1 MKKGNLFTKILSM
14 LICMCMLT
22 TTLASCAFLDA
33 IVDIF
38 TPDDSGSNN
47 PGGSGENK
55 PGGDTP
61 GGDTETTYY
70 KVSFAVALEE
80 YKSRVTLPE
89 DKLYKEGTEIQYLP
103 TPAVRDLLF
112 MGWYYDAAMTEPVN
126 LTDKVNSD
134 LMLYAKVVDTSEDI
148 SVVEGVYYHTVYDV
162 DVDYVFSVK
171 AESIAAVE
179 TALSIVNISSAG
191 ALLALGTDYTITDN
205 GDGSFTVDV
214 NYKAGKTY
222 RASLTEK
229 AGLSFVVDGIS
240 LNEQVTTLNVL
251 VVKEEVSNLKL
262 ADGLI
267 YIPMADVSMLTDVP
281 NGLVSVS
288 DSGATVNSGDVGYF
302 VYDGATLKSGDKVAI
317 YEGDI
322 PSERDFGTDNGAV
335 KYLTVTAAEQNNVY
349 KFRVSDSKEILFIP
363 DIIPVSGKTNAEC
376 ESKIAVETFDFS
388 SDLYRQLGMDEDT
401 VIEAGDYIAF
411 FDGPMVEGTA
421 VEYVRIT
428 EILRDKNY
436 YYIDYTPVTYDDV
449 IASMDIYH
457 TRTNTPE
464 LSDEQV
470 EEIKA
475 QVYSDAISSGFV
487 EEAADYL
494 VNLYVSTSGLAQ
506 MPDGTEI
513 RYIPKGA
520 AYRARSGGSGL
531 YYEITKCEAE
541 PDIKIGQGVLQHFEE
556 SDGIRVEITL
566 SFEIEFTIGEDG
578 ENKVVIAAEA
588 VFEEEILL
596 SLNVDGG
603 AVWEMAWIFPYIV
616 DYEMNANIDIGTYTG
631 VNVIAK
637 VYTNNGEEK
646 EEEED
651 DDSFF
656 PDFDLDNIGK
666 GDSYEE
672 KAKNIGEELKKLFEL
687 NDKIKEEVE
696 GEEED
701 DTGNDITEKYAEMM
715 KEANEAWIEIVRVEI
730 YKQSINLDQLGILW
744 FEIGIDF
751 VVSAQLY
758 IMAGIE
764 VETGVAKRYNFSVTL
779 FERSV
784 KTDVIDLEKAHFS
797 FKFYCMGTAG
807 LKIGFEVELSLALL
821 SSDVASVG
829 ISAELGVSLGIW
841 GYFYYSYEKEIGEEP
856 EIQKAGAMFFE
867 LGVYIEVKFKAHLF
881 NIEKLTYNPT
891 LYENLWPIY
900 SVGTQENVFE
910 FEDYEDDE
918 LVFVMQGTNA
928 IVLPDYIF
936 RMKYLDL
943 KDGKYYSGKE
953 DGDETPSKS
962 FDDETESRFLIE
974 ISDSRFT
981 YDPKTNTLSTTVDV
995 QNMDVGDSFEVT
1007 IQMTYKQGA
1016 LAFNQE
1022 IITREITVEVKN
1034 NANYGYIYVSLNG
1047 PATLNAEGPGGNLTY
1062 PVRDGESFTVDM
1074 LPTYD
1079 VVKGYKFVKWIWLQN
1094 YRDVNGKLWAEGD
1107 DFVGLDSVEK
1117 KTYLHLTAVWEPQEI
1132 SNTVRIF
1139 KEAVGGAYVYD
1150 RTETVTGLT
1159 GSRFNLYDLAD
1170 HGYTVRGGGAGK
1182 MYFEYDGSYDLYLER
1197 ATKTIRFLNVDG
1209 EGGMIN
1215 TQAKSGAALVP
1226 PVLTTRLGYEFVGW
1240 SDSAYST
1247 EICEMPENVPYCE
1260 SDLIVY
1266 NAVWKPVSDVQ
1277 YTVKHYIQNAE
1288 DDGYELYMTEYLA
1301 GTYLDDVRAADHVRR
1316 DICQLGFDCSAK
1328 STPYF
1333 LSLQTV
1339 ELDGSLV
1346 LRLYYDRN
1354 EYKVYYN
1361 YSTPFGYYR
1370 HGQVVDT
1377 TVFEDIP
1384 RKDGYRFAGWDA
1396 DGDGKKDDT
1405 FIMPNDGVRLTPIWE
1420 GEDGTEYKVI
1430 HMVKDANSD
1439 NYVQAGFTYMYGA
1452 TGSVPAKESIYSDK
1466 YIVDGQFVANYDA
1479 AVVNP
1484 ITYGKTAV
1492 MYAYYDRVE
1501 YNAIIKAY
1509 DPESGVLVKE
1519 TSVAFPYG
1527 RTIKDKYLP
1536 NLAEFDIFGYNASR
1550 YSSSG
1555 YSEMPAHDVEI
1566 EVVYT
1571 GTSGTPFIINH
1582 YRERTDGTFY
1592 LYDTTTHYAK
1602 TGTAL
1607 HSSYRSYRL
1616 SALVSGDSHL
1626 SVSTNMIEETYVA
1639 RDGSTVF
1646 NLYYVRDK
1654 VKVAGTVHKLDSKG
1668 NEIEMINITEWYR
1681 YGERL
1686 IFGGYFDNYVY
1697 DRVRYNY
1704 SGGASTATQ
1713 NTWVLLEGDLF
1724 VDIYVVPESG
1734 VPYTV
1739 THWIENVDGTGF
1751 EIYSKSAY
1759 TGIHSESVYAADYGR
1774 VIFGFSVDTE
1784 QYESIVLNAD
1794 AENNLNVY
1802 YKRNIYEVSFE
1813 NSLKSDC
1820 SVSYQMRYGAY
1831 IPAPPANTAVPG
1843 YDFVKWNGYTED
1855 STVSGNV
1862 EFRAV
1867 YELSSNTPYKVNH
1880 YVMDINGSY
1889 QLMVSEDRTGSTN
1902 SVITADKHI
1911 HPDYSGAGY
1920 TLRENTNAKIAP
1932 DGKTVLDVYY
1942 DRESFRFSYHYY
1954 VGGKVVNSVGLL
1966 VMHGAATPDSIY
1978 DYIKDYPA
1986 YELDGYSILVN
1997 GEYVAIDAVPAV
2009 MGSENIEIRV
2019 TLKAIGP
2026 EVTIVH
2032 KVMNIDGETYT
2043 ETRETFLA
2051 IPFEQIDLIDHLLSS
2066 FKDGFTYRIP
2076 VNNQVPDALTEN
2088 VYEIYYD
2095 RNTYTVKYVSDY
2107 NFESITESYIYGEAI
2122 GAAPVFTKPGYT
2134 HVGWNAA
2141 IPETMPAR
2149 DLTFTTTWQIREAVP
2164 VTIVHMITAL
2174 DGNGYVE
2181 KHREVVTS
2189 VPELMIYGSNYAINL
2204 LGGTYKSADRKV
2216 VAEDGS
2222 TEVYVYYTRNEY
2234 TVRFTYGDYAGAGED
2249 IVLKLP
2255 YESPLSAPDFKLIGY
2270 NLVGWNPDLPDTMP
2284 AENITYTARWALE
2297 SVNATINHWIEGLD
2311 SENAI
2316 AETETITAD
2325 TGSKLNGA
2333 SYKKTFDGFT
2343 YSHADADVVVN
2354 SDGSTVV
2361 NVYYSRNSY
2370 KVTYTYGDK
2379 MGNAVEHT
2387 VKYGAALPEVPVFT
2401 VVGYSFVGWDSDLVS
2416 TMPATDL
2423 IYVAQWTAAANTE
2436 FIVEH
2441 YYQNAN
2447 DDGYT
2452 MVDTEIRYGTTE
2464 STVNG
2469 ADYKKNLAE
2478 AIFES
2483 AESKTVNA
2491 DGSTVIKIYYVRTS
2505 YTLTFTYGDKVGER
2519 VAYPLRYGQSISYNP
2534 AFTVEGY
2541 VFAGWDSEIPETM
2554 PGEDVTVNATWT
2566 AGDGVKYKVEHY
2578 VQNVTDDG
2586 YTLDHTDERTGVTGD
2601 LIDGATLA
2609 TMVGGGIVLKNAE
2622 SKTILADGSMV
2633 IKIYYDRQT
2642 YTVTYSYGT
2651 IAGESVVHSVR
2662 YGAALP
2668 AAPVFSAIGYTF
2680 EGWDSAIAS
2689 SMPASN
2695 LTYVAIW
2702 SANTDT
2708 EFTVE
2713 HYYQNANDDGYTI
2726 INSEIMQGT
2735 TASTVNG
2742 ADFKCD
2748 LAEAVFERADNAVIA
2763 PDGSTIVRVYYVR
2776 TSYTLTFKCG
2786 FVSQEEKS
2794 YTVRYGATLPEAP
2807 VFSAIGYTFGGW
2819 IDEEGLYVDEFEAEM
2834 PAGDLVYTAYF
2845 MANED
2850 TPFQVEQY
2858 IEQANGNGYDL
2869 VGSET
2874 HYGTTDSMIDPN
2886 EYIVYDDGE
2895 MYIFD
2900 RFSNGELVIL
2910 PDGSAV
2916 LKVYYNRVR
2925 YTVNFYVVDQNLNP
2939 IDGMDFKNIDF
2950 KYGETITPPAIS
2962 LISGYEFAGYDSS
2975 YEEMPAEDIEYYVVW
2990 QCLHLSVDSGHTC
3003 ETCYDP
3009 LECADNN
3016 DDGHCDYG
3024 HEPMDPDDHRYVD
3037 TDGDHICDICCS
3049 NFYDLCID
3057 EDRNGMCDVC
3067 EVETLCP
3074 VTGWDHVDDEE
3085 NDHICD
3091 YCGVWMS
3098 YRCTIVPDKHECWV
3112 CYARFYE
3119 MCTDEDR
3126 DCWCDECYESLP
3138 CVDEDGDGWCDVCEK
3153 QIPCEEHVDEDQNA
3167 LCDRCVEN
3175 LQWCDEDNYLMHDDS
3190 NHDHFCDYCGLWL
3203 SYYCFDWNDDGRCE
3217 ECCKPTCCMQ
3227 ELGKNHV
3234 DGDGNHFCDECGTWM
3249 SYVCVD
3255 SDGDWLCD
3263 ECGTELMCWEHVD
3276 EDENAACDICGEETK
3291 CKENLYDTYHDDSDS
3306 DHTCDWCGVWISIWC
3321 YDDDYDGHCDECNKE
3336 FVCDHIDR
3344 DEDNYCDR
3352 CYRIINCTHDEV
3364 YEHYCYICNQKVSDC
3379 YDDDGDLWCDE
3390 CYMDMPCQHVGMEGE
3405 HICLYC
3411 YDYLS
3416 DCADHDGD
3424 GECDL
3429 SEYLP
3434 HSISDRA

>member
-1 MKKGNLFTKILSM
+1 M
-14 LICMCMLT
+14 LVCMCMLT

-47 PGGSGENK
+47 PGGDSGGNTPGGDT

-80 YKSRVTLPE
+80 YKSRVSLPE

-103 TPAVRDLLF
+103 TPAVKDLLF
-112 MGWYYDAAMTEPVN
+112 MGWYYDAAMTAPVN

-148 SVVEGVYYHTVYDV
+148 SVVEGVYYHTAYDV

-171 AESIAAVE
+171 AESLADLEA
-179 TALSIVNISSAG
+179 ALSVENISSAG
-191 ALLALGTDYTITDN
+191 VLLTPGTDYTITDN

-222 RASLTEK
+222 RVNLAERL
-229 AGLSFVVDGIS
+229 GLCFIVDGVS
-240 LNEQVTTLNVL
+240 LSEQVTTLNVL
-251 VVKEEVSNLKL
+251 VAKEEVSNLQL

-267 YIPMADVSMLTDVP
+267 YIPMADVSMLTDVQ

-288 DSGATVNSGDVGYF
+288 NSGATVNSGDVGYF
-302 VYDGATLKSGDKVAI
+302 LYDGATLKSGDKVAI

-322 PSERDFGTDNGAV
+322 PTERDFGTDNGAV
-335 KYLTVTAAEQNNVY
+335 KYLTITGAEQNNIY

-363 DIIPVSGKTNAEC
+363 DIIPVPGRTNIEC
-376 ESKIAVETFDFS
+376 DARIPVETFDFS
-388 SDLYRQLGMDEDT
+388 SDLYKQLGMNEDT
-401 VIEAGDYIAF
+401 VVEVGDYIAF
-411 FDGPMVEGTA
+411 FDGPMAEGTEI
-421 VEYVRIT
+421 EYVRIT
-428 EILRDKNY
+428 DIRRDNIY
-436 YYIDYTPVTYDDV
+436 YYVDYTIVTYDEV

-457 TRTNTPE
+457 TRTNTPD
-464 LSDEQV
+464 LSDDQV
-470 EEIKA
+470 EEIKD

-494 VNLYVSTSGLAQ
+494 VNLYVSTEGLAQ
-506 MPDGTEI
+506 MPNGTEI
-513 RYIPKGA
+513 RYVPKST
-520 AYRARSGGSGL
+520 AYRTRSGGSGL

-541 PDIKIGQGVLQHFEE
+541 PNIKVGDGVLQHFEE
-556 SDGIRVEITL
+556 SDGIRVELTL

-578 ENKVVIAAEA
+578 QNKVVISAEA

-596 SLNVDGG
+596 SLNVDGA
-603 AVWEMAWIFPYIV
+603 AVWDMAWIFPYIV

-687 NDKIKEEVE
+687 NDNIKEEIE

-730 YKQSINLDQLGILW
+730 FKQSVNLDSLGILW
-744 FEIGIDF
+744 FEIGVDF

-779 FERSV
+779 FERTV

-807 LKIGFEVELSLALL
+807 IKIGFELELSLALL
-821 SSDVASVG
+821 SSDVSSVG

-841 GYFYYSYEKEIGEEP
+841 GYFYYSYEKEAGEDP

-900 SVGTQENVFE
+900 SVGSQENVFA
-910 FEDYEDDE
+910 FEDYTDYE
-918 LVFVMQGTNA
+918 LTFTMQGTNS

-953 DGDETPSKS
+953 SGDETPSKTL
-962 FDDETESRFLIE
+962 DDDTESRFLIE
-974 ISDSRFT
+974 ISDSRFS
-981 YDPKTNTLSTTVDV
+981 YNPKTNTLSTTVDV
-995 QNMDVGDSFEVT
+995 QNMDVNDSFEIK
-1007 IQMTYKQGA
+1007 IQITYKHGA

-1022 IITREITVEVKN
+1022 VITREITVQVKN
-1034 NANYGYIYVSLNG
+1034 NADYGYIYVGLDG
-1047 PATLNAEGPGGNLTY
+1047 PDILGANGPGGTHTY
-1062 PVRDGESFTVDM
+1062 AVKHGEAFTVDM
-1074 LPTYD
+1074 LPKYN
-1079 VVKGYKFVKWIWLQN
+1079 VYNGFKFVKWIWLQN
-1094 YRDVNGKLWAEGD
+1094 YRDVNGKLWVEGD
-1107 DFVGLDSVEK
+1107 DFVGLDSVER
-1117 KTYLHLTAVWEPQEI
+1117 KTRVYVVAVWEPLEI
-1132 SNTVRIF
+1132 TNTVRIF
-1139 KEAVGGAYVYD
+1139 KETVGGAYVYD
-1150 RTETVTGLT
+1150 RTETVSGLA
-1159 GSRFNLYDLAD
+1159 GSFYNLYKLAET
-1170 HGYTVRGGGAGK
+1170 GYTVNLNKNAFGELCLKYEGIC
-1182 MYFEYDGSYDLYLER
+1182 DLYLER
-1197 ATKTIRFLNVDG
+1197 STQTIRYLNVDG
-1209 EGGMIN
+1209 NGTMIQ
-1215 TQAKSGAALVP
+1215 TSGKSGSALVP
-1226 PVLTTRLGYEFVGW
+1226 PVVSSRFGYEFVGW
-1240 SDSAYST
+1240 AEGYGS
-1247 EICEMPENVPYCE
+1247 EPCVMPETVPYV
-1260 SDLIVY
+1260 DRIILFTAI
-1266 NAVWKPVSDVQ
+1266 WKPVSDVE
-1277 YTVKHYIQNAE
+1277 YTVKHYLQNAS
-1288 DDGYELYMTEYLA
+1288 DDGFELYMTEYLT
-1301 GTYLDDVRAADHVRR
+1301 GYYMQEIRAADHRR
-1316 DICQLGFDCSAK
+1316 SDIIDLGYIVTYDVTPDYK
-1328 STPYF
+1328 SNR
-1333 LSLQTV
+1333 LNVQNV
-1339 ELDGSLV
+1339 ELDGSTV
-1346 LRLYYDRN
+1346 LR
-1354 EYKVYYN
+1354 VYYARQE
-1361 YSTPFGYYR
+1361 YTVWKDRFTPFGYYR
-1370 HGQVVDT
+1370 HGQLVDT

-1384 RKDGYRFAGWDA
+1384 SKTGYRFAGWDA
-1396 DGDGKKDDT
+1396 NGDGVRDDT
-1405 FIMPNDGVRLTPIWE
+1405 FIMPKESVVLEPLWE
-1420 GEDGTEYKVI
+1420 GVEGTEYKVI

-1439 NYVQAGFTYMYGA
+1439 NYVQAGFEYKYGVNG
-1452 TGSVPAKESIYSDK
+1452 TVPSKESIYSDK

-1479 AVVNP
+1479 ADVKAIAHNKLV
-1484 ITYGKTAV
+1484 V

-1501 YNAIIKAY
+1501 YNAVIKAY
-1509 DPESGVLVKE
+1509 DPETGELVKE
-1519 TSVAFPYG
+1519 KSVAFPYG
-1527 RTIKDKYLP
+1527 RSILDKYLP
-1536 NLAEFDIFGYNASR
+1536 KISEFDIFGYNASR
-1550 YSSSG
+1550 YTNSG
-1555 YSEMPAHDVEI
+1555 YSEMPDHNIEI

-1571 GTSGTPFIINH
+1571 GVYNTPFVVNH
-1582 YRERTDGTFY
+1582 YKENIDGTFS
-1592 LYDTTTHYAK
+1592 LYKSATSYAQ
-1602 TGTAL
+1602 TGMAI
-1607 HSSYRSYRL
+1607 HNSYRYYSINAGTHFNL
-1616 SALVSGDSHL
+1616 NTD
-1626 SVSTNMIEETYVA
+1626 MIEETYVE

-1654 VKVAGTVHKLDSKG
+1654 LKVAGTVHKLDADG
-1668 NEIEMINITEWYR
+1668 NEIDTMTITEWYL
-1681 YGERL
+1681 YGEKV
-1686 IFGGYFDNYVY
+1686 IFDGYFDHYVY
-1697 DRVRYNY
+1697 QRAVY
-1704 SGGASTATQ
+1704 SFDFDYGSKTKTTSSWLQ
-1713 NTWVLLEGDLF
+1713 LEGNLF
-1724 VDIYVVPESG
+1724 IDIFVVPQSG

-1739 THWIENVDGTGF
+1739 NHWIENVDGTGY
-1751 EIYSKSAY
+1751 EIYY
-1759 TGIHSESVYAADYGR
+1759 TRGYTASHGVTVSAADYIR
-1774 VIFGFSVDTE
+1774 SIFGFEVDTE
-1784 QYESIVLNAD
+1784 QLESIVIGAD
-1794 AENNLNVY
+1794 TENNLNVY
-1802 YKRNIYEVSFE
+1802 YKRNIYEVSFA
-1813 NSLKSDC
+1813 NSMKPEC
-1820 SVSYQMRYGAY
+1820 SVSYQLRYGEDV
-1831 IPAPPANTAVPG
+1831 PAPPTDTTVPG
-1843 YDFVKWNGYTED
+1843 YDFVKWNGYTEG
-1855 STVSGNV
+1855 STVSRNV
-1862 EFRAV
+1862 EFHAL
-1867 YELSSNTPYKVNH
+1867 YELSTNTPYKVNH
-1880 YVMDINGSY
+1880 YVMDIDGNY

-1902 SVITADKHI
+1902 SVITAKNHI
-1911 HPDYSGAGY
+1911 HPDYSGVGY
-1920 TLRENTNAKIAP
+1920 TLRENTSAKIGP

-1954 VGGKVVNSVGLL
+1954 VGGKIVNSIGELI
-1966 VMHGAATPDSIY
+1966 MHGAATPDSIY
-1978 DYIKDYPA
+1978 NYIKDYPE
-1986 YELDGYSILVN
+1986 YGLESYSMLQN
-1997 GEYVAIDAVPAV
+1997 GEYVVIDEIPAV
-2009 MGSENIEIRV
+2009 MGQQNIDIRV

-2032 KVMNIDGETYT
+2032 KVMNVDGETYT

-2051 IPFEQIDLIDHLLSS
+2051 IPFEELDLTYHLLPSANV
-2066 FKDGFTYRIP
+2066 GFTYRIP
-2076 VNNQVPDALTEN
+2076 VNNQVPDALKEN

-2107 NFESITESYIYGEAI
+2107 KLDSITESYLYGANI
-2122 GAAPVFTKPGYT
+2122 GESPVFTRPGYT
-2134 HVGWNAA
+2134 QSGWNAT

-2149 DLTFTTTWQIREAVP
+2149 DLTFTTTWQVREAVP
-2164 VTIVHMITAL
+2164 VTIVHMMTAL

-2181 KHREVVTS
+2181 KHREVVTH
-2189 VPELMIYGSNYAINL
+2189 VPELMIYGSNYATVL
-2204 LGGTYKSADRKV
+2204 LGGTYKSADKKI

-2222 TEVYVYYTRNEY
+2222 TEICVYYTRNEY

-2249 IVLKLP
+2249 VVLKLP
-2255 YESPLSAPDFKLIGY
+2255 YESPLSAPDFKLTGY

-2284 AENITYTARWALE
+2284 AENITYIARWALE
-2297 SVNATINHWIEGLD
+2297 SVNVTVNHWIEGLD
-2311 SENAI
+2311 GENAI
-2316 AETETITAD
+2316 AETETVAAD
-2325 TGSKLNGA
+2325 NGSKLNGA
-2333 SYKKTFDGFT
+2333 SYKKTFEGFT
-2343 YSHADADVVVN
+2343 YSDADKDVVVN

-2387 VKYGAALPEVPVFT
+2387 VKYGAALPEAPVFT
-2401 VVGYSFVGWDSDLVS
+2401 VVGYSFAGWDSDLAS
-2416 TMPATDL
+2416 TMPASDL
-2423 IYVAQWTAAANTE
+2423 IYVAKWTAGINTE
-2436 FIVEH
+2436 FTVEH

-2452 MVDTEIRYGTTE
+2452 VVDTEIRYGTTE

-2469 ADYKKNLAE
+2469 ANYKKNLAE

-2505 YTLTFTYGDKVGER
+2505 YTLTFTYGDKAGER
-2519 VAYPLRYGQSISYNP
+2519 VAYTLRYGQSISYNP

-2541 VFAGWDSEIPETM
+2541 VFAGWDSEIPATM
-2554 PGEDVTVNATWT
+2554 PGKDVTVNATWT

-2586 YTLDHTDERTGVTGD
+2586 YTLDHIDERTGVTGD

-2622 SKTILADGSMV
+2622 SKAILADGSMV
-2633 IKIYYDRQT
+2633 IKIYYDRLT

-2651 IAGESVVHSVR
+2651 IAGESTVHSVR

-2726 INSEIMQGT
+2726 INSETMQGT

-2786 FVSQEEKS
+2786 FVSQDEKS
-2794 YTVRYGATLPEAP
+2794 YTVRYGATLPAAP
-2807 VFSAIGYTFGGW
+2807 AFSAIGYTFGGW

-2834 PAGDLVYTAYF
+2834 PARDLVYTAYF

-2869 VGSET
+2869 VGTET
-2874 HYGTTDSMIDPN
+2874 HYGRTDSMIDDP
-2886 EYIVYDDGE
+2886 YGYVIHDDGE
-2895 MYIFD
+2895 MYIFE
-2900 RFSNGELVIL
+2900 RFNNEELVIL

-2916 LKVYYNRVR
+2916 LKVYYQRVR
-2925 YTVNFYVVDQNLNP
+2925 YTVTFYVVDQVGSL
-2939 IDGMDFKNIDF
+2939 IDSVDFVNIDF
-2950 KYGETITPPAIS
+2950 KYGQTITPPEIS
-2962 LISGYEFAGYDSS
+2962 IIPGYEFVGYDSF
-2975 YEEMPAEDIEYYVVW
+2975 YEDMPAEAIEYYIIW
-2990 QCLHLSVDSGHTC
+2990 SCIHKSTDGDHQCDRCWES
-3003 ETCYDP
+3003 
-3009 LECADNN
+3009 LECVDNN
-3016 DDGHCDYG
+3016 DDGHCDFG
-3024 HEPMDPDDHRYVD
+3024 REPMDPDDHRYVD
-3037 TDGDHICDICCS
+3037 GDLDHICDICCGS
-3049 NFYDLCID
+3049 FTDLCFD
-3057 EDRNGMCDVC
+3057 GNRNGECDVC
-3067 EVETLCP
+3067 GQYMICP
-3074 VTGWDHVDDEE
+3074 VTGEDHRDNSEPIDHLCDD
-3085 NDHICD
+3085 
-3091 YCGVWMS
+3091 CGIWMS
-3098 YRCTIVPDKHECWV
+3098 YLCHIIDGKHECDT
-3112 CYARFYE
+3112 CYARFYD
-3119 MCTDEDR
+3119 MCTDEDG
-3126 DCWCDECYESLP
+3126 DCWCDECIDTIP
-3138 CVDEDGDGWCDVCEK
+3138 CVDEDGDGYCDVCK
-3153 QIPCEEHVDEDQNA
+3153 NQIPCEEHVDEDQNA

-3306 DHTCDWCGVWISIWC
+3306 DHTCDWCGVWMSFSCI
-3321 YDDDYDGHCDECNKE
+3321 DDDYDGHCDECNKE

-3424 GECDL
+3424 GQCGL
-3429 SEYLP
+3429 SEYFP